1 MSADTTVS
9 TPHHPDPAQRAGW
22 VDLRA
27 ARFAAWLTSAVLVAG
42 LLTGSAWVLAAQT
55 VVFGLGAF
63 LGMRT
68 SPYGWVFRTLI
79 APRLGPATSREPA
92 APARFAQLV
101 GFGFGV
107 LATIGYLSGATV
119 LGAVAAGLALAA
131 ALLNATTGFCVGCEL
146 YLLGTRL
153 RTPTDRHHSTTNRS
167 TPARTTVVRT
177 SEGV

>member
-9 TPHHPDPAQRAGW
+9 APHRPSPAQRAGW

-27 ARFAAWLTSAVLVAG
+27 TRFAAWLTSVVLIAG
-42 LLTGSAWVLAAQT
+42 LLTGNAWVLAAQT
-55 VVFGLGAF
+55 AVFGLGAF

-68 SPYGWVFRTLI
+68 SPYGRLFRALI
-79 APRLGPATSREPA
+79 APRLGPATRREPEP
-92 APARFAQLV
+92 PARFAQLV
-101 GFGFGV
+101 GFGFGAV
-107 LATIGYLSGATV
+107 ATIGYLSGATV

-131 ALLNATTGFCVGCEL
+131 ALLNATTGFCLGCEL
-146 YLLGTRL
+146 YLLGTRIRA
-153 RTPTDRHHSTTNRS
+153 RTTHDRS